1 MSAAFAV
8 RGPPL
13 LLWAGQPGWQR
24 LCVQQPAGAAQG
36 FEQIGKGQGS
46 LLMMGCTGL

>member
-24 LCVQQPAGAAQG
+24 LWYS
-36 FEQIGKGQGS
+36 S
-46 LLMMGCTGL
+46 LLVLHRALSRLARAKEAC